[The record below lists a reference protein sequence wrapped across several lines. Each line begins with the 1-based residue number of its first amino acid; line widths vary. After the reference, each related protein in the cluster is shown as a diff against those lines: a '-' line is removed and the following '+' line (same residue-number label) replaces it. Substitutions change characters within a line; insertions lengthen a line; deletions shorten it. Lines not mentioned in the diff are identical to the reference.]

1 MTDQKI
7 KILKI
12 LRIVNPIIVF
22 AVVLFFLG
30 YFVEIPLV
38 LAVSVAS
45 LSAIISFT
53 AISMVL
59 SIQNKKR

>member
-12 LRIVNPIIVF
+12 MRIVNPIIVF

>member
-7 KILKI
+7 KILNI
-12 LRIVNPIIVF
+12 MRIVNPIIVF
-22 AVVLFFLG
+22 VVVLLFLG

>member
-7 KILKI
+7 KILEI
-12 LRIVNPIIVF
+12 MRIANPIIVF
-22 AVVLFFLG
+22 VVVLLFLG